1 MWVVSAFLDA
11 MKAFSDYS
19 SSSFGFAGDSP
30 RHWLECNGPE
40 HVRHFKYSVCH
51 IKPVVVVSLH
61 DLCADCLV
69 RQRSGLS
76 SNSIPLA
83 AQSKSVADTS
93 TEKIILLQN
102 KNIVMFKQVIVAIPR
117 FSSIGRSDC
126 CKVGKNTLW
135 WLRPVVEE
143 EHDPGVDQ
151 QAMLTS
157 HNDGRLVIGIML
169 GEVTKSAQDLRR
181 LIGCKDIVSS
191 PYLCFLDTPNEY
203 NWTRF
208 TLWS

>member
-1 MWVVSAFLDA
+1 MTDGRVT
-11 MKAFSDYS
+11 
-19 SSSFGFAGDSP
+19 
-30 RHWLECNGPE
+30 N
-40 HVRHFKYSVCH
+40 
-51 IKPVVVVSLH
+51 
-61 DLCADCLV
+61 
-69 RQRSGLS
+69 
-76 SNSIPLA
+76 
-83 AQSKSVADTS
+83 
-93 TEKIILLQN
+93 
-102 KNIVMFKQVIVAIPR
+102 QVIVAIPR

-151 QAMLTS
+151 QDMLTS